1 MTVHALTIDL
11 EDWHQLFHRRLTG
24 EEIRPTQ
31 AVVGATHRLLDTL
44 DEAGVRATFFVLGNV
59 AEAHP
64 ELVREVAR
72 RGHELGSHTHS
83 HDLIFRTEPAT
94 FRADMERS
102 LAGLQD
108 LTGQPVLGFRAPEF
122 SVSHL
127 RHWCFEILAELGIR
141 YDSSVFP
148 LPHVR
153 YGIPEASRHPFEI
166 TTPSGTIFEYPLA
179 TWDVGR
185 FRLPVAGGSYFRL
198 LPGRLLHRALSAID
212 EHERTAVLYFHPY
225 EFHTG
230 WLSPSRPAWRR
241 SLGASNLKFTLSR
254 ILLHNFRTRLI
265 SQRLKPLLEQFTF
278 MPLGDI
284 YRATFASAPRHGER
298 SMGD

>member
-11 EDWHQLFHRRLTG
+11 EDWHQLFQRRLTG

-31 AVVGATHRLLDTL
+31 AVLGATHRLLDTL
-44 DEAGVRATFFVLGNV
+44 DEAGVRATFFVVGNV
-59 AEAHP
+59 ADTYP
-64 ELVREVAR
+64 ELVREAAR
-72 RGHELGSHTHS
+72 RGHEIGSHTYS
-83 HDLIFRTEPAT
+83 HELIFRMQPGA
-94 FRADMERS
+94 FKADMERS

>member
-31 AVVGATHRLLDTL
+31 AVVGATHRLLDVL

-64 ELVREVAR
+64 ALVREVAR
-72 RGHELGSHTHS
+72 RGHEIGSHTHS
-83 HDLIFRTEPAT
+83 HDLISRTEPAT
-94 FRADMERS
+94 FRADVERS

-108 LTGQPVLGFRAPEF
+108 LTGQPILGFRAPEF
-122 SVSHL
+122 SVGHL
-127 RHWCFEILAELGIR
+127 RHWCFEILAELGFR

-148 LPHVR
+148 LPRAR
-153 YGIPEASRHPFEI
+153 YGIPEAPRHPFAIATPNGEI
-166 TTPSGTIFEYPLA
+166 QEYPLA

-198 LPGRLLHRALSAID
+198 LPARLLLRALEDID
-212 EHERTAVLYFHPY
+212 AGGRTAVLYFHPY
-225 EFHTG
+225 EFHEG
-230 WLSPSRPAWRR
+230 WLNPSWPAWRR
-241 SLGASNLKFTLSR
+241 SLRASNLKFTLSR
-254 ILLHNFRTRLI
+254 ILLHNFRTNLI
-265 SQRLKPLLEQFTF
+265 AERLKPLLGRFRF
-278 MPLGDI
+278 VPLGDI
-284 YRATFASAPRHGER
+284 YRATHEIREGSLEGRE
-298 SMGD
+298 

>member
-1 MTVHALTIDL
+1 MTAHALTIDL

-24 EEIRPTQ
+24 ERIRPTK
-31 AVVGATHRLLDTL
+31 AVVGATHRLLDML

-59 AEAHP
+59 AEAYP

-72 RGHELGSHTHS
+72 RGHELGSHTYS
-83 HDLIFRTEPAT
+83 HDLIFRMEPAA
-94 FRADMERS
+94 FKADVERS

-127 RHWCFEILAELGIR
+127 RHWCFETLAELGFC

-148 LPHVR
+148 LPHAR
-153 YGIPEASRHPFEI
+153 YGIPEAPRRPFEI
-166 TTPSGTIFEYPLA
+166 TTPSGTIQEYPLA

-185 FRLPVAGGSYFRL
+185 SRLPVAGGSYFRL
-198 LPGRLLHRALSAID
+198 LPGRLLRRALYDID
-212 EHERTAVLYFHPY
+212 AGGRTAVLYFHPY
-225 EFHTG
+225 EFHRG
-230 WLSPSRPAWRR
+230 WLNPSWPAWRR
-241 SLGASNLKFTLSR
+241 SLRASNLKFTLSR
-254 ILLHNFRTRLI
+254 ILLHNFRTNLI
-265 SQRLKPLLEQFTF
+265 GERLKPLLSRFRF

-284 YRATFASAPRHGER
+284 YRATHDIREGSVNGRE
-298 SMGD
+298 